1 MPTWFASRRFCKSGG
16 AFVKQL
22 KETMLESL
30 HSVLPISAIVL
41 VLSMTIAPLDSG
53 VLVLVL
59 FGTLL
64 LIVGIGLFTIGSG
77 VSMQPLGEG
86 IGVQLSRSK
95 RVALPVV
102 CCFVLGMLITIAE
115 PDLQVLAQQIPSIP
129 NAVLIMSVAVGV
141 GVFLSIAMLRSFFGL
156 PLAKLLVVFYLIVI
170 LLACFAP
177 EDFIPAAFDS
187 GGVTTGPITVPF
199 IMALGAGMASLRS
212 DKHSGVDSF
221 GLVALCSVGPILS
234 VLILSICYEPSA
246 QASQNVLPQVVTTK
260 DAIMAFV
267 QSLPTYAEEV
277 SIAFLP
283 IVGVFVLF
291 QLVFRRFHYHQVV
304 RICIGF
310 IYTFIGL
317 VLFLTGANVGF
328 MPAGQLIGATIAAGS
343 HRYWLIPV
351 GMLMG
356 YFVVTAEPAVY
367 TLKKQV
373 AEITNGAISQRAIGY
388 GLSIGVACA
397 VGIAMLR
404 VLTGIPIFP
413 IMLVGY
419 TIALAISFFVPPI
432 YTGIAF
438 DSGGVASGP
447 MTTTFMLPL
456 AMGACEA
463 LGGNVLTDAFGL
475 VAMVAIAPL
484 ITIQVM
490 GLSSRIKSKR
500 LLRKA
505 ADELSQIDDCIIYY
519 DKKEAA

>member
-1 MPTWFASRRFCKSGG
+1 MIRLSVFPGG
-16 AFVKQL
+16 VFVKQL

-41 VLSMTIAPLDSG
+41 VLSVTIAPLDSG
-53 VLVLVL
+53 VLVLFL

-86 IGVQLSRSK
+86 IGVALSRSK
-95 RVALPVV
+95 RIGFPVL
-102 CCFVLGMLITIAE
+102 CCFVLGVLITIAE

-129 NAVLIMSVAVGV
+129 NNVLILSVAVGV
-141 GVFLSIAMLRSFFGL
+141 GVFLAIAMLRTFFSL
-156 PLAKLLVVFYLIVI
+156 PLAKMLVLFYLIVI
-170 LLACFAP
+170 AVACFAP

-234 VLILSICYEPSA
+234 VLILSICYEPTV
-246 QASQNVLPQVVTTK
+246 QASQNVIAQVTTTK
-260 DAIMAFV
+260 DALMAFAAA
-267 QSLPTYAEEV
+267 LPTYAHEV
-277 SIAFLP
+277 STAFLP
-283 IVGVFVLF
+283 IVGVFILF
-291 QLVFRRFHYHQVV
+291 QMVCRRFHLHQVV
-304 RICIGF
+304 RMCMGF
-310 IYTFIGL
+310 VYTFVGL
-317 VLFLTGANVGF
+317 VLFLTGANIGF
-328 MPAGQLIGATIAAGS
+328 MPAGHLIGAAIAGGS
-343 HRYWLIPV
+343 RKFILIPV

-356 YFVVTAEPAVY
+356 YFVVAAEPAVY

-373 AEITNGAISQRAIGY
+373 AEITNGAISQKAIGY

-413 IMLVGY
+413 IMLAGY
-419 TIALAISFFVPPI
+419 TIALTISFFVPPI

-490 GLSSRIKSKR
+490 GLESRLRSKR
-500 LLRKA
+500 LMAKA
-505 ADELSQIDDCIIYY
+505 ADELSQLEDCILYY
-519 DKKEAA
+519 DEKEAA